1 MMKLSPLVKVPLRY
15 GAIAGVLGAVIVI
28 ALYYIGKHPFL
39 FPIYFDFRIILFA
52 VFMVF
57 TLREYRDFY
66 RQGVL
71 YFWEGLIMCVLMVT
85 AFAVISSVLIY
96 IFGLY
101 DEQFVKSFIVLFTEQ
116 AKNLP
121 PEIIKQI
128 GKVNLESNLREVKT
142 TDSYRLA
149 KNYFDQSYIL
159 SFFLTII
166 ISVIL
171 RRQPKN

>member
-28 ALYYIGKHPFL
+28 ALYYIGKHPLL
-39 FPIYFDFRIILFA
+39 FPVYFDFRIILFG

-57 TLREYRDFY
+57 TLREYRDYY
-66 RQGVL
+66 REGVL

-121 PEIIKQI
+121 P
-128 GKVNLESNLREVKT
+128 
-142 TDSYRLA
+142 
-149 KNYFDQSYIL
+149 
-159 SFFLTII
+159 
-166 ISVIL
+166 
-171 RRQPKN
+171 